1 MNDMSKLMSTQELR
15 SQLMQSL
22 SSTGLLSLGMVP
34 SAFVPVEVGGH
45 LCEAAFISA
54 SRPDKE
60 GCVGRP
66 NEWFITDS
74 AMGKLVLF
82 SLCQAHD
89 FMDTKQYPL
98 NSRVCIVN
106 GTPAQAAE
114 NGKALLDAYN
124 QIRSFAFVRELDT
137 AQKQALQQFNNAF
150 ERGIAPAL
158 KPYYKGLSPAFFQW
172 MSEVC

>member
-1 MNDMSKLMSTQELR
+1 MNDMSKLISTQELR

-66 NEWFITDS
+66 NEWFIADS
-74 AMGKLVLF
+74 TTGKLVLF

-89 FMDTKQYPL
+89 FMDTKHYPL

-106 GTPAQAAE
+106 GTPPQAAE
-114 NGKALLDAYN
+114 NGKALLNAYN
-124 QIRSFAFVRELDT
+124 QIRAFAFVKNLDA
-137 AQKQALQQFNNAF
+137 AQKQILQQFKNAF
-150 ERGIAPAL
+150 ERGIAPDL
-158 KPYYKGLSPAFFQW
+158 KPYYKGLSPTFFQW
-172 MSEVC
+172 MSEVR